1 MSGYFYS
8 PPCSEFNFSLPFPS
22 KATAPEDPY
31 PLFVPSPLEPTP
43 EQIFGEPSDF
53 FSRPPLTEPYFQ
65 DHVEQRQWIQPTTSA
80 AISQSYPES
89 TANQVLDYPS
99 NFDFQPNLISPGPSS
114 MPARYLPADNIN
126 TTRATRAQSLASNI
140 SSAQSRDFSRG
151 TSPSASEMS
160 KWGTNNSDGSWSCA
174 YPGCSSRSTFNRGCD
189 LRKHFKRHTKS
200 LFCRLEGCPQSVEG
214 GFSSKKDRSRHEAK
228 HNPGVVCE
236 WDGCERLFSRQD
248 NMVSTRYPDAAN
260 LDLKR

>member
-1 MSGYFYS
+1 MSAYFYS
-8 PPCSEFNFSLPFPS
+8 PPCSDFSFSPPFPPQT
-22 KATAPEDPY
+22 TAPEEPY
-31 PLFVPSPLEPTP
+31 QIFVPPPLEPLP
-43 EQIFGEPSDF
+43 EHMFSGSSDL
-53 FSRPPLTEPYFQ
+53 FSHPAQTEPYYQ
-65 DHVEQRQWIQPTTSA
+65 QRIEQQHLMYPTTSVA
-80 AISQSYPES
+80 MDQSYTEPI
-89 TANQVLDYPS
+89 ANQFLDYS
-99 NFDFQPNLISPGPSS
+99 TSFDFQPSIMTRDPSA
-114 MPARYLPADNIN
+114 MQARYLSTDQPARR
-126 TTRATRAQSLASNI
+126 RATRAQSLISNA

-160 KWGTNNSDGSWSCA
+160 KWGTKNSKGSWSCA

-200 LFCRLEGCPQSVEG
+200 LFCRHESCPQSVEG

-248 NMVSTRYPDAAN
+248 NMVSTGFQV
-260 LDLKR
+260 